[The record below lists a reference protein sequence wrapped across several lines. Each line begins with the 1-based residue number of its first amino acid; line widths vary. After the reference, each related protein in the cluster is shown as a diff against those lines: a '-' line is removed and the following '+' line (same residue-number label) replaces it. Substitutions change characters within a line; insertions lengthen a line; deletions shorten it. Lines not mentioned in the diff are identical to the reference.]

1 METTIREFVV
11 TDPPTSGEVYEQA
24 LDAKRQQSRLKLSTR
39 LVPTD
44 RNPEGEEIV
53 LSVKM
58 WPNRD
63 KPDDIVL
70 TSIIG
75 EDEQYDTVNLTV
87 YADPGEPATL
97 SLVVDVDMP
106 EPALIGEHKSYN
118 QLLATPLEY
127 DDDFNWFLSKTRS
140 QTQSHNGAVGRVK
153 RLGEEEEVGQREG
166 DPQDVPS

>member
-127 DDDFNWFLSKTRS
+127 DDDFNWVFEQDPIPDTEPQWSRGPS
-140 QTQSHNGAVGRVK
+140 EASRRGGR
-153 RLGEEEEVGQREG
+153 GQREG